1 MEKLEIFTKHESFI
15 ITKNEALLIENAI
28 SNSIYNI
35 PWEDL
40 ATKAY
45 NFWENSFYK
54 NNSNTKIEVTDE
66 QYQFILRVLVKN

>member
-1 MEKLEIFTKHESFI
+1 MEKLEIFTKYESFI

-35 PWEDL
+35 PWENL

-45 NFWENSFYK
+45 NFWENSYY
-54 NNSNTKIEVTDE
+54 NSNTKIEVTDE